1 MHKSN
6 YNINLTLKQA
16 RKNGEL
22 VSIGQNQ
29 AILSLFRILG
39 KTYNQY
45 SLNTLFEEKRK
56 IKNRRS
62 NAENITKL
70 LEIEST
76 IDQTLFVPQFIS
88 LVIDK
93 KSHYNHIVDKHFVV
107 NGREYVRMACGAG
120 HARNNRVIFVQKE
133 YEKQLKTIL
142 NNGRK
147 DVPIILSKFNAYF
160 ALAFSSIL
168 PVSNVK
174 FCVIPDYEV
183 EREEVVDF
191 VDDHERIIER
201 KMNLSFNLFDGQG
214 IISPKQAAKWA
225 KEIGIEDYIPSTFII
240 RNIFLKGMVCVM
252 DFHSFAQQNQKF
264 TMKDVW
270 GNDVDI
276 RTVDLILTASQFKM
290 WNAYD
295 SLKDYSDK
303 LVKNHM
309 TWGISR
315 FAPKVENEFSF
326 SNYQFLQALDINDDE
341 IIYNLCDKTLE
352 YFDGVVNKDVDKTLI
367 YLLGK
372 IINDY
377 DENIIDKINDNVAKA
392 LILNKE
398 LIDDPFI
405 KSHLIHSL
413 NKKIKESY
421 IGNLIF
427 DGNYQTMIADPYA
440 FMQYALGLF
449 PITGLLNNKE
459 HYSKFWLDKDVKE
472 IVAMRAPLTWRS
484 EVNKLNIVENSNI
497 NHWYQYLKSGIVY
510 NIYGIDTMLEADSDF
525 DGDLSFTTDA
535 PEIVNNVFG
544 GNPITYEK
552 KKGEKKCVL
561 ESDLA
566 HIDSYS
572 FDTRIGYITNNST
585 TLYAML
591 PMFDRNSKE
600 YNEIINRLKY
610 CRFLQGTEI
619 DKTKN
624 LTSTEFP
631 KHWTTYT
638 SIKMD
643 MSDDDKDLAQ
653 FNNSILIEKRPY
665 FFRYLYSYLNKKYL
679 KHLKNYTNYCISYFG
694 FDIKVLVE
702 KYRNGETL
710 SDKEK
715 EVISNYN
722 RYNPLLETNCLM
734 NNICNY
740 METHI
745 KEIKKKTKHD
755 IIKEKIQLLKNT
767 DIELDKEK
775 LKKLYDLY
783 KRYKREKRNFVN
795 VKDANGEEIYKTIE
809 QYNKII
815 LQEAYE
821 ISSDIS
827 ELANLAVT
835 LCYDMYP
842 NDSKTFAWNIFGD
855 GIIKN
860 IMFNNSGHK
869 RYIPFLDNTNGD
881 IQYLGSKYLLKEI
894 NI

>member
-6 YNINLTLKQA
+6 YNIDLTVKQA

-29 AILSLFRILG
+29 AILSLFKLLG
-39 KTYNQY
+39 KNYNQY
-45 SLNTLFEEKRK
+45 SLDALFEEKRK

-62 NAENITKL
+62 NADNISKL
-70 LEIEST
+70 LEIEKT
-76 IDQTLFVPQFIS
+76 IDNTLFIPQIIS
-88 LVIDK
+88 LVVDK
-93 KSHYNHIVDKHFVV
+93 KSHYKNIVEKHFVV

-120 HARNNRVIFVQKE
+120 HARNNKVIFIQKE

-147 DVPIILSKFNAYF
+147 DIPIILSKFNAYF

-174 FCVIPDYEV
+174 FCVIPDYETT
-183 EREEVVDF
+183 REEIVDF
-191 VDDHERIIER
+191 VDDHEMVVE
-201 KMNLSFNLFDGQG
+201 KKLDLSFNLFDGQG
-214 IISPKQAAKWA
+214 IISPRQAEKWA
-225 KEIGIEDYIPSTFII
+225 KEIGIDDYIPSTFII

-252 DFHSFAQQNQKF
+252 DFHSFAQQNQTF
-264 TMKDVW
+264 LMKDVW

-295 SLKDYSDK
+295 SLKDYNNN

-315 FAPKVENEFSF
+315 FAPNVENEFSF
-326 SNYQFLQALDINDDE
+326 SNYQFLQSLNIHDE
-341 IIYNLCDKTLE
+341 DVIHKLCDKTLE
-352 YFDGVVNKDVDKTLI
+352 YFDGVVNKDINKTLI

-372 IINDY
+372 VLNEY
-377 DENIIDKINDNVAKA
+377 DENILDKVNDNVAKA
-392 LILNKE
+392 LILNND

-413 NKKIKESY
+413 NRKIKDAY

-427 DGNYQTMIADPYA
+427 DGNYQTMISDPYA
-440 FMQYALGLF
+440 FMQYALGL
-449 PITGLLNNKE
+449 PITGLLGDKE
-459 HYSKFWLDKDVKE
+459 HYSRFWVDKNVKE
-472 IVAMRAPLTWRS
+472 VVAMRAPLTWRS
-484 EVNKLNIVENSNI
+484 EANKLHVVNNDNI
-497 NHWYQYLKSGIVY
+497 NNWYQYLKSGIVY

-525 DGDLSFTTDA
+525 DGDLSFTTNA
-535 PEIVNNVFG
+535 PEIVNNTYG

-552 KKGEKKCVL
+552 KKGNKQCVL

-591 PMFDRNSKE
+591 PMFEKDSKE
-600 YNEIINRLKY
+600 YDEIINRLKY

-624 LTSTEFP
+624 LTNTEFP

-638 SIKMD
+638 SIKDD
-643 MSDDDKDLAQ
+643 MMSSEKDLAQ
-653 FNNSILIEKRPY
+653 FNNSVLIDKRPY

-702 KYRNGETL
+702 KYKGGEVL

-715 EVISNYN
+715 EVINNYYK
-722 RYNPLLETNCLM
+722 YNPLLETDCLM
-734 NNICNY
+734 NNICRY
-740 METHI
+740 MERSI
-745 KEIKKKTKHD
+745 KEIKKRTKRD
-755 IIKEKIQLLKNT
+755 IVKEKIQLLKNAE
-767 DIELDKEK
+767 IELDKEK

-783 KRYKREKRNFVN
+783 KKYKREKRNFIN
-795 VKDANGEEIYKTIE
+795 IKDSDGEEVYKTIE
-809 QYNKII
+809 QYNKVV
-815 LQEAYE
+815 LQESYE
-821 ISSDIS
+821 ISSDVC

-842 NDSKTFAWNIFGD
+842 SDSKTFAWNIFGD

-860 IMFNNSGHK
+860 IVFNNKSNK
-869 RYIPFLDNTNGD
+869 AIVPFLEKGGN
-881 IQYLGSKYLLKEI
+881 IQYLGSTYQLKEI
-894 NI
+894 AI